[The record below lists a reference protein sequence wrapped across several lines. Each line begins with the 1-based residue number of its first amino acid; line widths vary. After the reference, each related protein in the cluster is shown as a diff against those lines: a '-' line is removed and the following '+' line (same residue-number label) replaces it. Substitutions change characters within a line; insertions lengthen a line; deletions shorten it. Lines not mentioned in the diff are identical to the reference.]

1 MLARNVVPMRVAPC
15 TSYLPCTTFELV
27 MRNALAAAALLS
39 AIAAT
44 GLAAQESVPSVPLCA
59 TPSGG
64 LGVGATCDTLTSPL
78 PVAIVFRSA
87 GDTIPLGRA
96 DIEAVFLTALARAVR
111 RPVRADS
118 AWAFMQRGAT
128 HVWAEVEVSSRRA
141 LKATMLYWVGQPDH
155 TLDLLCQAEATPEIP
170 LASTPALAAVLA
182 AEVRD
187 FGGCAAAQGEQ
198 GDQVAVEPAGRR
210 ERLLVFIVGPLA
222 AALVASLLLWWFVL
236 RRRPP
241 DFWQL
246 AARYPDKAY
255 QWFSDHDD
263 WVVLDP
269 DAGKLSVPDGRE
281 FDGPYLFWVPKL
293 GGRRV
298 AVYGRRS
305 AMQESQRAFL
315 AVHGLDSEGIDRS

>member
-1 MLARNVVPMRVAPC
+1 MIR
-15 TSYLPCTTFELV
+15 E
-27 MRNALAAAALLS
+27 ALAATALLS
-39 AIAAT
+39 VLAAAR
-44 GLAAQESVPSVPLCA
+44 LVAQESATSVPLCA
-59 TPSGG
+59 TPRGEIG
-64 LGVGATCDTLTSPL
+64 MGATCDSLAAPL
-78 PVAIVFRSA
+78 PVAVVFRSA
-87 GDTIPLGRA
+87 GDTIPLART
-96 DIEAVFLTALARAVR
+96 DIEAVVLSALARALH
-111 RPVRADS
+111 RPVRGDS
-118 AWAFMQRGAT
+118 AWAFVRRGAT
-128 HVWAEVEVSSRRA
+128 HVWVEVEVRSRRA

-170 LASTPALAAVLA
+170 LASTPALVAVLA

-198 GDQVAVEPAGRR
+198 GEPVAVEPAGRR
-210 ERLLVFIVGPLA
+210 ERLLVFVVGPLG

-255 QWFSDHDD
+255 QWFIDHDD

-269 DAGKLSVPDGRE
+269 DAGKLAVPDGRE
-281 FDGPYLFWVPKL
+281 FDGPFLFWVPRL